1 MINPTAMTA
10 DDKTKLFVIGGN
22 KLTHPSANGNING
35 FRAYFQLLDANA
47 HSFVL
52 DLGDE
57 TTGLEM
63 MSDGRGKMSDVWY
76 NLQGRKLQS
85 KPTAKGVYIVNG
97 KKTIIK

>member
-1 MINPTAMTA
+1 
-10 DDKTKLFVIGGN
+10 
-22 KLTHPSANGNING
+22 
-35 FRAYFQLLDANA
+35 
-47 HSFVL
+47 
-52 DLGDE
+52 
-57 TTGLEM
+57 M